1 MKLPHFPASL
11 RVTLEESV
19 RAAHAQ
25 DAVSH
30 LLPQAVARPRNSEEL
45 AMLVRFCAKEGIPLT
60 PCAGQT
66 SLTSSSLAGEGLLVS
81 MRAMPG
87 DFHIVADPH
96 EPGRTLVEAGPA
108 IPLGLLQAQL
118 EERGYFYPPDPTSRQ
133 EALLGATIA
142 TNASGEDSYKYG
154 ATRAWVRGLEIVHA
168 DGRLQRYFRAANEK
182 GSRVK
187 NSAGYPCRDQEI
199 DLFIG
204 SEGTLG
210 FITRAWLEVVPGVP
224 EHFALLLFFP
234 EEEAALRMVQRLAG
248 GSYDLRCLEYLD
260 AGALSLLRARAEGFS
275 CPDAARACL
284 YLKQEFGADGAE
296 EQLEQWS
303 TRLEGLYAAL
313 HLGDWAAETQFFH
326 QPDSL
331 RQLRRMRHAVPATLN
346 ELASRYRSQGGGKVG
361 TDWFVPLD
369 ALVEMFAR
377 VRADQTEMEWV
388 VFGHIGNGH
397 PHFNFLARNAEEY
410 GEARRLL
417 ERHCALAV
425 SLGGGVA
432 GEHGLG
438 KLKAHLLHLQY
449 SPGEL
454 AAMLAVKQRLD
465 PQGLLSPGNIF
476 SSSFRDRPAP

>member
-1 MKLPHFPASL
+1 LALPHFPASL
-11 RVTLEESV
+11 RVSLEESV
-19 RAAHAQ
+19 LAAHGQ
-25 DAVSH
+25 DAISH
-30 LLPQAVARPRNSEEL
+30 LLPKAVARPKTALEL
-45 AMLVRFCAKEGIPLT
+45 AELVRFCAEEGIPLT

-66 SLTSSSLAGEGLLVS
+66 SLTSSSLTGEGVLVS

-87 DFHIVADPH
+87 DFHMVADPH
-96 EPGRTLVEAGPA
+96 DPRRTLVEAGPA
-108 IPLGLLQAQL
+108 IPLGWLQEQL
-118 EERGYFYPPDPTSRQ
+118 EARGYFYPPDPTSRQ

-142 TNASGEDSYKYG
+142 TNASGEDSFKYG

-168 DGRLQRYFRAANEK
+168 DGRLVRYFRQGNEQ

-210 FITRAWLEVVPGVP
+210 FITRAWLQVLPGVP

-234 EEEAALRMVQRLAG
+234 EEESALRMVQRLVG
-248 GSYDLRCLEYLD
+248 GAFDLRCLEYLD
-260 AGALSLLRARAEGFS
+260 AGALTLLRDRGVGFA
-275 CPDAARACL
+275 CPDDARACL
-284 YLKQEFGADGAE
+284 YLKQEYGAE
-296 EQLEQWS
+296 GPDEQLGLWS
-303 TRLEGLYAAL
+303 ERLEDLYAVL
-313 HLGDWAAETQFFH
+313 NLGRWAGETQFFH
-326 QPDSL
+326 QTDSL
-331 RQLRRMRHAVPATLN
+331 RRLRRLRHTVPATLN
-346 ELASRYRSQGGGKVG
+346 ERASLYRNQGGGKVG
-361 TDWFVPLD
+361 TDWYVPLNS
-369 ALVEMFAR
+369 LVEMFAR
-377 VRADQTEMEWV
+377 VRADQREMDWV

-397 PHFNFLARNAEEY
+397 PHFNFLARNSVEY
-410 GEARRLL
+410 GEARNLL

-438 KLKAHLLHLQY
+438 KLKAHLLELQY
-449 SPGEL
+449 PPGEI

-476 SSSFRDRPAP
+476 SSSLRGRPWP